1 LFAGRIVST
10 ETLANMVRPRSE
22 VPEESM
28 PYGLGFWLYDS
39 TGAVSVHG
47 FDAGVGFVSVRDP
60 GERFTY
66 TVFSNKSRGAWP
78 VSQRLGEVVAAS
90 T

>member
-1 LFAGRIVST
+1 
-10 ETLANMVRPRSE
+10 
-22 VPEESM
+22 
-28 PYGLGFWLYDS
+28 
-39 TGAVSVHG
+39 VSVHG